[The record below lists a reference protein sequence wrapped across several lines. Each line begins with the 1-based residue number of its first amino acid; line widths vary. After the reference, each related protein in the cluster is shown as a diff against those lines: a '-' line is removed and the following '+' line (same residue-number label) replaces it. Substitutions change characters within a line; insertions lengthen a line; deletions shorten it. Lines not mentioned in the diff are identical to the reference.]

1 MTKGR
6 RNRTRGNQRE
16 KGKGNPKRNKEEKGK
31 RDQIKKEMNKIQGLK
46 QKEKTNE
53 QTKIKI
59 GKTADKFNML
69 KTYYK
74 SMISEQKKEIVT
86 ITEDDASV
94 LERYYSLNL
103 DHAKNLSEETK
114 TEYSQASIRNMECTE
129 KEKAKKLSSEL
140 YQMLISL
147 TDEKKLSGDMPEVRF
162 GDSLT
167 DDEFIEL
174 VKKAID
180 FCRNNKT
187 DSELLEIKNYFESN
201 ESNIKELFF
210 RPKLIKDIMESCILA
225 ILVSP
230 YNRNELHNNFSFLSI
245 KIVSY
250 FPLINIPFTVNN
262 HKADLHKEEI
272 INDATSYIPLHYFNK
287 NMKNFID
294 NYEMKS
300 KELLGIIKK
309 YIEVH
314 NFYFAPMKDDIQAFT
329 VHTGDIFFNIKYL
342 REYFDEKNDNLKI
355 IIREK
360 IILII
365 FHELNHGLTR
375 EIDLSK
381 KNNFL
386 ITSKVKG
393 KNKDLKFKEIF
404 VKGYLFLSSDE
415 SGNYFDFLFYNGN
428 YIAQIDDKISEL
440 YFNINKYKT
449 IKKYR
454 EELEQLLKKM
464 DPNLTQNVF
473 KFKKNYLSKISQCLF
488 SLNRPVKK

>member
-1 MTKGR
+1 MTKR
-6 RNRTRGNQRE
+6 REIRTGPKQKAKDR
-16 KGKGNPKRNKEEKGK
+16 KNPKRNQRKRATKKIEKVK
-31 RDQIKKEMNKIQGLK
+31 QNEKIN
-46 QKEKTNE
+46 EKT
-53 QTKIKI
+53 IVVM
-59 GKTADKFNML
+59 GKTEPNFNVL
-69 KTYYK
+69 KTFYK
-74 SMISEQKKEIVT
+74 SMISNQKKKIVT

-94 LERYYSLNL
+94 LERYSSLNL
-103 DHAKNLSEETK
+103 EHVENLSEETK
-114 TEYSQASIRNMECTE
+114 TQYFQVSYRNMEYTE

-140 YQMLISL
+140 YQILISL
-147 TDEKKLSGDMPEVRF
+147 AHKNNEIGDMPAVPF
-162 GDSLT
+162 GNSLT

-174 VKKAID
+174 VKKAIV
-180 FCRNNKT
+180 FGRNNKT
-187 DSELLEIKNYFESN
+187 DSELLEIKNNFENN
-201 ESNIKELFF
+201 ENNIKELFF

-230 YNRNELHNNFSFLSI
+230 YNRDELHNNISFLSI
-245 KIVSY
+245 KMVSC
-250 FPLINIPFTVNN
+250 FPLINIPFTINN
-262 HKADLHKEEI
+262 NKADLNKEEI
-272 INDATSYIPLHYFNK
+272 IKDATSYVPLYYFNK

-300 KELLGIIKK
+300 KELIGIIKK
-309 YIEVH
+309 YIEDH

-329 VHTGDIFFNIKYL
+329 VHTGDIFINLKYL
-342 REYFDEKNDNLKI
+342 REYFDEKNDKLKI

-381 KNNFL
+381 KINFL

-440 YFNINKYKT
+440 YFNISKYKT

-454 EELEQLLKKM
+454 EQFEQLLKKM
-464 DPNLTQNVF
+464 DPNSCQNVF
-473 KFKKNYLSKISQCLF
+473 KFKKNYVSKISQCLF